1 MPYSQ
6 KLRLDR
12 ICFDN
17 INCDKRCNDLESYLL
32 KKVTVTKK
40 MVRQQILQAREM
52 KSEPDQKKLTFNIT
66 YYLVFQNVRNIL

>member
-17 INCDKRCNDLESYLL
+17 INYDKRCNDLDSYLL

-40 MVRQQILQAREM
+40 LVRKQILRAREM

-66 YYLVFQNVRNIL
+66 YYTVF

>member
-17 INCDKRCNDLESYLL
+17 INYDKRYNDLDSYLL

-40 MVRQQILQAREM
+40 W
-52 KSEPDQKKLTFNIT
+52 
-66 YYLVFQNVRNIL
+66 